1 MRILRDLISPTLS
14 SFRGLKPHHD
24 TRDDA
29 VNIFMSAPISANMEA
44 AERSLT
50 PGIVWRFSNSL
61 GNSFES
67 ASLAYASEKDLF
79 LPDTDQLNQCQL
91 PIWRTSIS

>member
-44 AERSLT
+44 AERSPMNNT
-50 PGIVWRFSNSL
+50 GKIIGIVD
-61 GNSFES
+61 SFWN
-67 ASLAYASEKDLF
+67 K
-79 LPDTDQLNQCQL
+79 TDYFFVVLL
-91 PIWRTSIS
+91 SVEET

>member
-50 PGIVWRFSNSL
+50 PDSL
-61 GNSFES
+61 EIFKLFGKFI
-67 ASLAYASEKDLF
+67 LAHLS
-79 LPDTDQLNQCQL
+79 QLLLLMPLKKIYFFQILTN
-91 PIWRTSIS
+91 

>member
-44 AERSLT
+44 GGTFLDSRDSLEIFKLF
-50 PGIVWRFSNSL
+50 GKFI
-61 GNSFES
+61 
-67 ASLAYASEKDLF
+67 LAHLS
-79 LPDTDQLNQCQL
+79 QLLLLMPLKKIYFFQILTN
-91 PIWRTSIS
+91 